1 MEIELGWREWKNGG
15 LIGLG
20 CLLGLLLL
28 IALYFVGKSVTPVVG
43 GHPDWLTPER
53 WQAARLAR
61 LAQAET
67 LELAAD
73 LDALA
78 TLMDA
83 EMPNPVSAMLLAQ
96 AVYAHQRTGTSAT
109 ATARQAAIVA
119 AEMVARYTAGSA
131 DFASAA
137 YALDIA
143 YLRLAPLGSPT
154 TGQSGP

>member
-1 MEIELGWREWKNGG
+1 MEIELGWREWKNGW
-15 LIGLG
+15 LIAIGSMAA
-20 CLLGLLLL
+20 LLLL
-28 IALYFVGKSVTPVVG
+28 VALYFVGRSVTPVVAG
-43 GHPDWLTPER
+43 ESTWLTPER
-53 WQAARLAR
+53 WQAAKLAR
-61 LAQAET
+61 TAHAET
-67 LELAAD
+67 VELAAD

-83 EMPNPVSAMLLAQ
+83 EMPNPVAAMLLAQ

-131 DFASAA
+131 DFTSAA
-137 YALDIA
+137 NALDIA

-154 TGQSGP
+154 AGQSGP